1 MQKIRLGI
9 LGAGGKMGKMLQEA
23 ALKSPETFEI
33 AALFEVDGS
42 ALLGKKIEPVNVAIQ
57 NFSALTVE
65 NLNCVIDFTRPEG
78 TLKHLAICKEKKIP
92 MVIGTTGFDD
102 DGKAEIEKASAEIP
116 IVFAPNMAVG
126 VNVVF
131 KLLKEAAK
139 VLNTYDVEI
148 VEAHHRLKVDSPS
161 GTALKMGEIVA
172 DALGRN
178 LKDCAIYG
186 REGNLG
192 VRDNQTIAFSTIR
205 GGDIVGDH
213 TVMFCGIGER
223 VEITHKG
230 GSRMPYA
237 EGAMRAAVFL
247 QGKAKGL
254 FNMQDVL
261 GLN

>member
-1 MQKIRLGI
+1 
-9 LGAGGKMGKMLQEA
+9 
-23 ALKSPETFEI
+23 
-33 AALFEVDGS
+33 
-42 ALLGKKIEPVNVAIQ
+42 
-57 NFSALTVE
+57 
-65 NLNCVIDFTRPEG
+65 
-78 TLKHLAICKEKKIP
+78 

-102 DGKAEIEKASAEIP
+102 NGKAAIAEAAKTIP

-139 VLNTYDVEI
+139 VLNGFDVEI

-178 LKDCAIYG
+178 LKDCAIFG

-192 VRDNQTIAFSTIR
+192 VRDDKTIAFSTIR
-205 GGDIVGDH
+205 GGDIVGEH

-223 VEITHKG
+223 VEIAHKG
-230 GSRMPYA
+230 GSRMLYA
-237 EGAMRAAVFL
+237 EGAMRAALFL
-247 QGKAKGL
+247 QGKTAGL

>member
-9 LGAGGKMGKMLQEA
+9 LGAGGKMGKMLIDA
-23 ALKSPETFEI
+23 ALKAPAQFEI
-33 AALFEVDGS
+33 AALFEADSSV
-42 ALLGKKIEPVNVAIQ
+42 LLGKKIEPVDIEIQ
-57 NFSALTVE
+57 NFSASTVE
-65 NLNCVIDFTRPEG
+65 NLHCVVDFTRPEG
-78 TLKHLAICKEKKIP
+78 TRKHLAICKDKKIP

-102 DGKAEIEKASAEIP
+102 AGKAEIESAATKIP

-131 KLLKEAAK
+131 KLLKDAAK
-139 VLNTYDVEI
+139 ILSAYDVEI

-161 GTALKMGEIVA
+161 GTALQMGEIVA
-172 DALGRN
+172 DALHRN
-178 LKDCAIYG
+178 LKNCAIFG
-186 REGNLG
+186 RQGNLG
-192 VRDNQTIAFSTIR
+192 VRDDKTIAFSTIR

-230 GSRMPYA
+230 SSRMPYA

-247 QGKAKGL
+247 QSKTSGL

>member
-23 ALKSPETFEI
+23 ALRSPETFEI
-33 AALFEVDGS
+33 AALFEVEGS
-42 ALLGKKIEPVNVAIQ
+42 ALLGKNIEPINVKIQ

-65 NLNCVIDFTRPEG
+65 NLNCVIDFTRSEG
-78 TLKHLAICKEKKIP
+78 TLKHLAICKAQKIP

-102 DGKAEIEKASAEIP
+102 NGKTAIAEAAKTIP

-139 VLNTYDVEI
+139 VLNGFDVEI

-178 LKDCAIYG
+178 LKDCAIFG

-192 VRDNQTIAFSTIR
+192 VRNDKTIAFSTIR
-205 GGDIVGDH
+205 GGDIVGEH

-223 VEITHKG
+223 VEIAHKG

-237 EGAMRAAVFL
+237 EGAMRAALFL
-247 QGKAKGL
+247 QGKTAGL